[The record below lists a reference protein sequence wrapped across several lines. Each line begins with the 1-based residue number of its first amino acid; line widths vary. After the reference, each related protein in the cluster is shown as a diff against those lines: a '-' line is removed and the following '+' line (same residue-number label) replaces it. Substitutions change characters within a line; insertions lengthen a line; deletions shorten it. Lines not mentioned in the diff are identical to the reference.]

1 MHPDG
6 ILFGGEGRDQITN
19 AGVER
24 ERRAEDL
31 VFVSPLVLSMC
42 CGTERRFEG
51 RNGFSQ
57 VAVEC

>member
-31 VFVSPLVLSMC
+31 VFVSPLVLSLC
-42 CGTERRFEG
+42 VVGEE
-51 RNGFSQ
+51 
-57 VAVEC
+57 V